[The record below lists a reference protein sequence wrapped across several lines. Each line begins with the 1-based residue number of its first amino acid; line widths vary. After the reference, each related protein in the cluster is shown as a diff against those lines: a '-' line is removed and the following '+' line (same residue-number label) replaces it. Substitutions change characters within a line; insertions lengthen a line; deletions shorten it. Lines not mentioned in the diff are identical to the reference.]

1 MHSNPMAGTIF
12 GKSQE
17 FGGAGAG
24 VCVAAKVSTV
34 VTGVSTVVARVSTV
48 VAGAGVCVVA
58 ELRSVVARSSKD
70 SSLLPGKCKH
80 LSPVNGARKPPCLV
94 SILESAT
101 DLTFNLADD

>member
-1 MHSNPMAGTIF
+1 MAGTIF

-48 VAGAGVCVVA
+48 VAQAGVCVLA
-58 ELRSVVARSSKD
+58 ELRTVVARQVQTSASCQWSKET
-70 SSLLPGKCKH
+70 SMFSVYIGF
-80 LSPVNGARKPPCLV
+80 CLR
-94 SILESAT
+94 SRI
-101 DLTFNLADD
+101 